1 MPDLKTYPIE
11 HFSMN
16 PPEIKFEDGTFS
28 FEKRIYAEVI
38 DSEEDAIVNAVI
50 RSAMECGVT
59 DLYLLDKNF
68 VINAL
73 TTAIEAWNS
82 RAGEEDKHELVER

>member
-1 MPDLKTYPIE
+1 MGKAMPDLKPYPME

-28 FEKRIYAEVI
+28 FKNRIYAEVV
-38 DSEEDAIVNAVI
+38 DMKEDAIVHAVI
-50 RSAMECGVT
+50 SDAMECGVT

-73 TTAIEAWNS
+73 TTAIEAWNR
-82 RAGEEDKHELVER
+82 RAGEVNDV

>member
-1 MPDLKTYPIE
+1 MSDGKPYPIE

-16 PPEIKFEDGTFS
+16 PHEIKFEDGTLS
-28 FEKRIYAEVI
+28 FEKMIYAEVI
-38 DSEEDAIVNAVI
+38 DRKEDAIVNAVI

-73 TTAIEAWNS
+73 TTAIEAWNR
-82 RAGEEDKHELVER
+82 RAGEEDKRD